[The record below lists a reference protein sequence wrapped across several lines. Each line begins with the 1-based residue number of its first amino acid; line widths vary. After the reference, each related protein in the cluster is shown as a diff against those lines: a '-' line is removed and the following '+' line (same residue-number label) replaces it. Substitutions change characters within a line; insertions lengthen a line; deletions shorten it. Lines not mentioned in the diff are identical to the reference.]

1 MKFNYEIEIL
11 KRVTKLNHPHINKL
25 IYSANL
31 NNNNMAIVYR
41 SFYRFF
47 NKYFLL
53 FNFLY
58 SLEWG

>member
-31 NNNNMAIVYR
+31 NNDMTNMAIVY
-41 SFYRFF
+41 SFFFRFF
-47 NKYFLL
+47 IFPYV
-53 FNFLY
+53 
-58 SLEWG
+58 